1 MEIDEQRVA
10 RIVAQIIAGL
20 PQSEIGGAVQDKIDA
35 SGNVPKH
42 QFIKPYMATVE
53 DKTNRTVKSS
63 CDGVFSDVNAA
74 IVAAKSAQEQLVTL
88 SVAEREKI
96 VAVIRAV
103 SIENVE
109 KIARIAQEETG
120 YGRVKDKIQKKLNAA
135 RLTPGTEDIKVEAKT
150 GDTGLVL
157 IERAP
162 FGVIASIEPATH
174 PGSCIINHAI
184 SMIAAGNSIVILP
197 HPKGIRTAI
206 ELVGLYN
213 RAIVAMGGPEN
224 LLVVG
229 DKVSLDNF
237 NQIIQHPDVH
247 MIVATGGPDVVHKA
261 LTSGKKAIG
270 AGPGNPPAVVDET
283 VADIG
288 FAAKCIVDGASFDNT
303 VLCIAEK
310 EIIAVESIA
319 DELLFHLEQNGAYL
333 VRGES
338 EKRKIMDLILPDG
351 EKFAPDL
358 IGKDAALILKGIG
371 ISVADDIRLIVFEV
385 SPDHPLVM
393 KEQLLPVV
401 PFVRVKDFDAALCLA
416 VKAEQGFHHTAVIHS
431 QDVTHITRYAKAL
444 KVDIMVANAPSGAGL
459 AVGAQGH
466 YSHTIA
472 SPTGEGVCTP
482 RTYTREQR
490 TVIVGSL
497 YTL

>member
-1 MEIDEQRVA
+1 MDIDEQRVA
-10 RIVAQIIAGL
+10 RIVAQVIASL
-20 PQSEIGGAVQDKIDA
+20 PQSETGGALTEKKDA
-35 SGNVPKH
+35 SGQAPKH

-53 DKTNRTVKSS
+53 ANTDRMVKAS

-74 IVAAKSAQEQLVTL
+74 ITAAKIAQEQLVAL

-109 KIARIAQEETG
+109 KIARIAHEETG
-120 YGRVKDKIQKKLNAA
+120 YGRVDDKVQKKLYAA

-150 GDTGLVL
+150 GDGGLVL

-197 HPKGIRTAI
+197 HPKGLRTAI
-206 ELVGLYN
+206 ELVRLYN
-213 RAIVAMGGPEN
+213 RGIVAMGGPEN

-237 NQIIQHPDVH
+237 NQIITHPDIH

-261 LTSGKKAIG
+261 LTSGKKAIA
-270 AGPGNPPAVVDET
+270 AGPGNPPVVVDET
-283 VADIG
+283 VANIG

-310 EIIAVESIA
+310 EIIAVEAIA
-319 DELLFHLEQNGAYL
+319 DELLFQLEQNGAYL
-333 VRGES
+333 VRDEN
-338 EKRKIMDLILPDG
+338 EKRKIMDFILPDG

-358 IGKDAALILKGIG
+358 IGKDAALILSGVG
-371 ISVADDIRLIVFEV
+371 ISVADDIRLIVLQV

-393 KEQLLPVV
+393 KEQLLPVM
-401 PFVRVKDFDAALCLA
+401 PFVRVRDFDAALSLA

-431 QDVTHITRYAKAL
+431 QDVNHITRYAKAI

-459 AVGAQGH
+459 AIGAEGH
-466 YSHTIA
+466 FSHTIA
-472 SPTGEGVCTP
+472 SPTGEGICTP

-490 TVIVGSL
+490 TVIAGSL